1 LSKEESVI
9 IRSAVAGL
17 ALTLMAMG
25 GAHASDGGTSSDA
38 KALALMAQF
47 RAASGGAALD
57 RHVAFHETGTIVR
70 DGQTGTYEM
79 YGDLHALRT
88 AGVHTL
94 NGKFGGG
101 GFDGDTAW
109 HLEPDGEVS
118 TTRDPEAV
126 REAKAGAYFTIGGY
140 NWPDRFPATFTYVGV
155 ETYKSKSYDVV
166 RVTPDGAAPNDL
178 WLDRR
183 THWLARITET
193 ISGQPA
199 SADILT
205 NRRVDGTVIGF
216 KSYQV
221 EPGHS
226 MIQTLATYDYVP
238 LDPAR
243 FAPPRGK

>member
-1 LSKEESVI
+1 LKPIDSGQNVTKSGCLEGEESVI
-9 IRSAVAGL
+9 TRSAVAGL
-17 ALTLMAMG
+17 ALTLMAVG
-25 GAHASDGGTSSDA
+25 GADAKDGGASSDA
-38 KALALMAQF
+38 KALALMAQY

-57 RHVAFHETGTIVR
+57 RHEAFHETGTIIR
-70 DGQTGTYEM
+70 DGQAGTYEM

-94 NGKFGGG
+94 DGKFGGG
-101 GFDGDTAW
+101 GFDGESAW
-109 HLEPDGEVS
+109 HIGPDGKVS
-118 TTRDPEAV
+118 TTTDPEAV

-140 NWPDRFPATFTYVGV
+140 NWPERFPGAT
-155 ETYKSKSYDVV
+155 
-166 RVTPDGAAPNDL
+166 PNNL

-193 ISGQPA
+193 VSGQAA
-199 SADILT
+199 SADILE

-216 KSYQV
+216 KSYQI

-226 MIQTLATYDYVP
+226 MIQTLATYDYVT

-243 FAPPRGK
+243 LAPPGGK

>member
-1 LSKEESVI
+1 MI
-9 IRSAVAGL
+9 TRSAVAGL
-17 ALTLMAMG
+17 SLTLMVVGAAHAGDG
-25 GAHASDGGTSSDA
+25 GATSDA
-38 KALALMAQF
+38 KALALMAQY

-57 RHVAFHETGTIVR
+57 RHEAFHETGTIIR
-70 DGQTGTYEM
+70 DGEAGTYEM
-79 YGDLHALRT
+79 YGDLHSLRT

-94 NGKFGGG
+94 DGRFGGG
-101 GFDGDTAW
+101 GFDGERAW
-109 HLEPDGEVS
+109 HIGPDGEVS
-118 TTRDPEAV
+118 TTTEPAAV

-140 NWPDRFPATFTYVGV
+140 NWPERFPALFTYVGV
-155 ETYKSKSYDVV
+155 KTYKAKSYDVV
-166 RVTPDGAAPNDL
+166 RVTPAGATPNDL

-193 ISGQPA
+193 TSGQPA
-199 SADILT
+199 SADILA
-205 NRRVDGTVIGF
+205 NRRVDGTIIGF

-226 MIQTLATYDYVP
+226 MIQTLATYEYVA